1 MKIRIILKVLLV
13 LFALAFVAFGYGV
26 SIMNSEKVTPV
37 KALNPQS
44 GGPKVLI
51 VYQNGLTD
59 FQSKATESFAQSLVS
74 NGWHVE
80 MTTASSQTST
90 DFKNVS
96 LLVLG
101 SPIYGGQVSTPL
113 QTYMKRLGPLE
124 GLRVVTLLTGAGA
137 GDKAKEIMTSEI
149 NAHGGKEVLSIVLYQ
164 WAPNLDQFGSK
175 NSIEIAAKA
184 AQSLTP

>member
-1 MKIRIILKVLLV
+1 MKILTILNVLLV
-13 LFALAFVAFGYGV
+13 LFVLAFVAFGYGV
-26 SIMNSEKVTPV
+26 SIMNSEKITPI

-44 GGPKVLI
+44 SGPKALI

-80 MTTASSQTST
+80 MTTASSQTPT
-90 DFKNVS
+90 DFKDIS

-101 SPIYGGQVSTPL
+101 SPIYGGQTSVPL
-113 QTYMKRLGPLE
+113 QTYMKRLGSLG

-149 NAHGGKEVLSIVLYQ
+149 TAHGGKEVLSIVLYQ
-164 WAPNLDQFGSK
+164 WAPNEVQFGSK
-175 NSIEIAAKA
+175 NSFEIAAKA
-184 AQSLTP
+184 AQSLIP